1 LAQGAVNQSDG
12 EGGGMNAITTR
23 GGFAMSPSNM
33 TEAMTM
39 ATMLCKS
46 SMVPKCYI
54 NKPED
59 TLIAMMMGSELGL
72 NPIQALQNIAVIN
85 GKPSI
90 YGDALAA
97 LVQHHP
103 AFGGMEESFDQAAMT
118 ATCTVWRKGGVKHT
132 QTFSKEDATKAGLWG
147 KTGPWT
153 SYPKRMLAMRARG
166 FALRSQFADALA
178 GLITREEAE
187 DMPVVPDYVAPAAI
201 GAPPVAD
208 VISEAIYD
216 HLAAIDA
223 SADMASLQAAFTEAW
238 KECTGK
244 GDREMLTKAKD
255 ARKAALAGGV

>member
-1 LAQGAVNQSDG
+1 MNQI
-12 EGGGMNAITTR
+12 AIR
-23 GGFAMSPSNM
+23 GGFALAPQNM
-33 TEAMTM
+33 AEAMDM
-39 ATMLCKS
+39 ATMLS
-46 SMVPKCYI
+46 RSGMVPGAYKG
-54 NKPED
+54 KPED
-59 TLIAMMMGSELGL
+59 TLVAMMLGAELGL
-72 NPIQALQNIAVIN
+72 NPIQSLQNIAVIN

-97 LVQHHP
+97 LVQNHP
-103 AFGGMEESFDQAAMT
+103 AFGGMEESFDENTMT
-118 ATCTVWRKGGVKHT
+118 ASCTVWRRGGTKHT
-132 QTFSKEDATKAGLWG
+132 QTFSKADATKAGLWG
-147 KTGPWT
+147 KAGPWKL
-153 SYPKRMLAMRARG
+153 YDKRMLQMRARG